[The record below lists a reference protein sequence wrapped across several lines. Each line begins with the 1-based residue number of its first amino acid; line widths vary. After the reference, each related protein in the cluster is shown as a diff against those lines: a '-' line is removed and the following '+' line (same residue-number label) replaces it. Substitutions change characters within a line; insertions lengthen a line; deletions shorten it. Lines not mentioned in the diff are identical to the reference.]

1 MISDFL
7 YRNFYNYECYKNMKP
22 DSNQLV
28 CYYGIAKTH
37 KFENLKGI
45 IVTNLRVRS
54 IISQTG
60 TFTYN
65 ECKGISDCLRPLCRN
80 HYSIDNTQNFL
91 DIFCYLQLTR
101 WHRRWQISY
110 DFESSFT
117 NFPIEETIN
126 YIIEQIYVHKKLT
139 PICLKLIFRWL
150 SLKFK
155 FNILNSK
162 F

>member
-1 MISDFL
+1 
-7 YRNFYNYECYKNMKP
+7 MKP

-28 CYYGIAKTH
+28 CCYGIAKTH

-80 HYSIDNTQNFL
+80 HYSIVNTQNFL

-101 WHRRWQISY
+101 
-110 DFESSFT
+110 
-117 NFPIEETIN
+117 
-126 YIIEQIYVHKKLT
+126 
-139 PICLKLIFRWL
+139 
-150 SLKFK
+150 
-155 FNILNSK
+155 
-162 F
+162 